1 MAKSVRVG
9 VRFGFGFGLWGGVGV
24 RVGWGSGSRLDLK
37 ALASAATSR
46 ASLAGPCNRKQLL
59 IRARIRV
66 GL

>member
-1 MAKSVRVG
+1 M
-9 VRFGFGFGLWGGVGV
+9 WGGVGV